1 MGKHPSPQ
9 RKIGGATDRRDS
21 EGRFQYIGISHSQF
35 DTGLQ
40 MGSGLPIG
48 KAVAYKM
55 MQHSKA
61 EGHGERNQ
69 MATRAEMSMQLRS
82 DMRKRWLYIV
92 PAVFI
97 TYSLACL
104 DRFNYGLGAA
114 GGLAATLHIS
124 DAQSALLG
132 SLFFLG
138 YFTLQ
143 IPGASY
149 ARRKSATRLV
159 FVALISWGTLAAL
172 TGVIRE
178 FWLLALD
185 RLLLGMA
192 ESVVIPATLIL
203 LTNWF
208 TRAERSRTNTLL
220 LLGSPVTVLWMS
232 GATGYIIHAL
242 GWQMAFIL
250 EGAPAVLWAFIWL
263 WLVHDRPQETP
274 WLRDP
279 AKEYLRQ
286 ELHREQETLPQVP
299 SIRKAFQHPSVI
311 LICIQYFFWSAGLY
325 GFVLW
330 LPSMIRR
337 NSSHSIQITGLLG
350 AVPYLLA
357 ILFML
362 LAAHHSDRSLRRK
375 HFIWPFLILAGAA
388 LLASSFTIAHMFW
401 LAYGFLIVAGGAMYA
416 GYGPFFALV
425 PDMLPKNVAGEVMA
439 LVNSCGALGG
449 FFGIW
454 LVGLLAAYTGNSR
467 AGILF
472 LSVSLILSGLIIA
485 FLRSSAIQ
493 CVPNDGLTNPA
504 EGLDSLPEPVSK

>member
-1 MGKHPSPQ
+1 MVTQNPNPQLHRNPIEPSTP
-9 RKIGGATDRRDS
+9 DELS
-21 EGRFQYIGISHSQF
+21 
-35 DTGLQ
+35 
-40 MGSGLPIG
+40 P
-48 KAVAYKM
+48 
-55 MQHSKA
+55 
-61 EGHGERNQ
+61 
-69 MATRAEMSMQLRS
+69 QLRS

-114 GGLAATLHIS
+114 AGLASTLHIS
-124 DAQSALLG
+124 KAQSALLG

-159 FVALISWGTLAAL
+159 FLALVSWGALAAL
-172 TGVIRE
+172 TGVIRT

-203 LTNWF
+203 LTHWF

-232 GATGYIIHAL
+232 AATGYIIHAL

-250 EGAPAVLWAFIWL
+250 EGVPAVLWAFIWIL
-263 WLVHDRPQETP
+263 LVHDRPQDAS
-274 WLRDP
+274 WLGLP
-279 AKEYLRQ
+279 AQ
-286 ELHREQETLPQVP
+286 EHLQRKLDREQEVLPQIS
-299 SIRKAFQHPSVI
+299 SIKTAFRHPSVV

-330 LPSMIRR
+330 LPTMIRS
-337 NSSHSIQITGLLG
+337 NSSRSIQLTGLLG
-350 AVPYLLA
+350 AVPFVLA
-357 ILFML
+357 ILLML
-362 LAAHHSDRSLRRK
+362 VTAHYSDRSLRRK
-375 HFIWPFLILAGAA
+375 HFIWPFLIVSGAS
-388 LLASSFTIAHMFW
+388 LLASYVTVEHTFW
-401 LAYGFLIVAGGAMYA
+401 LAYGFLILAGGTMYA
-416 GYGPFFALV
+416 AYGPFFALV

-454 LVGLLAAYTGNSR
+454 FVGLLGAYTGNSR
-467 AGILF
+467 SGILC
-472 LSVSLILSGLIIA
+472 LSISLMLSGAII
-485 FLRSSAIQ
+485 FCLR
-493 CVPNDGLTNPA
+493 NPA
-504 EGLDSLPEPVSK
+504 DPSPTNFPI

>member
-1 MGKHPSPQ
+1 MATQHSEVEGDTLVAPTGPSPW
-9 RKIGGATDRRDS
+9 
-21 EGRFQYIGISHSQF
+21 
-35 DTGLQ
+35 
-40 MGSGLPIG
+40 
-48 KAVAYKM
+48 
-55 MQHSKA
+55 
-61 EGHGERNQ
+61 
-69 MATRAEMSMQLRS
+69 LRS
-82 DMRKRWLYIV
+82 DLRKRWLYIL

-114 GGLAATLHIS
+114 AGLAATLHIS
-124 DAQSALLG
+124 NAQSALLG

-159 FVALISWGTLAAL
+159 FLALVSWGALAAL
-172 TGVIRE
+172 TGVIRT

-232 GATGYIIHAL
+232 AATGYIIHAR

-250 EGAPAVLWAFIWL
+250 EGVPAILWAFIWL
-263 WLVHDRPQETP
+263 WLVRDRPEDAP
-274 WLRDP
+274 WLHEPVKD
-279 AKEYLRQ
+279 YLRL
-286 ELHREQETLPQVP
+286 ELEQEQSTLPLVLNT
-299 SIRKAFQHPSVI
+299 RAAFRHPGVV
-311 LICIQYFFWSAGLY
+311 LICVQYFFWSAGLY

-330 LPSMIRR
+330 LPTMIRSG
-337 NSSHSIQITGLLG
+337 SSRTIQLTGVLG
-350 AVPYLLA
+350 AVPFVLAVLL
-357 ILFML
+357 ML
-362 LAAHHSDRSLRRK
+362 LTAHYSDRSLRRK
-375 HFIWPFLILAGAA
+375 HFIWPFLIVSGGA
-388 LLASSFTIAHMFW
+388 LLISYLTVEHTFW
-401 LAYGFLIVAGGAMYA
+401 LAYGFLILAGGTMYA
-416 GYGPFFALV
+416 AYGPFFALV

-454 LVGLLAAYTGNSR
+454 LVGLLGAYTGNSR
-467 AGILF
+467 LGILC
-472 LSVSLILSGLIIA
+472 LSLSLILSGLLTLG
-485 FLRSSAIQ
+485 LR
-493 CVPNDGLTNPA
+493 NPVKRGQA
-504 EGLDSLPEPVSK
+504 AVA